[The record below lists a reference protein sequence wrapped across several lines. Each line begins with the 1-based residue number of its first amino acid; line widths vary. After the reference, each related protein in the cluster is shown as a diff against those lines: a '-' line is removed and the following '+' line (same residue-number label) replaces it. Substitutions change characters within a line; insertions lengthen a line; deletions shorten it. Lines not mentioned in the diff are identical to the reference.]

1 METNNIS
8 AQLYKKQLAGDPDAG
23 KFGCVNQ
30 YGEDLQTCVDDT
42 NSKYQIENAFQSQL
56 DLSDAYKSKQVYEKM
71 KNMFHDQTMEGIN
84 GKNIIDPPVFPQ
96 LKLQTGT
103 SVSNDP
109 LSVRDNLIKSMKPS
123 VTNTKEFFGEEESGS
138 FFDAKFFLILFLV
151 VAFCYYFREPLA
163 QLLELFVKVQN
174 N

>member
-1 METNNIS
+1 
-8 AQLYKKQLAGDPDAG
+8 
-23 KFGCVNQ
+23 
-30 YGEDLQTCVDDT
+30 
-42 NSKYQIENAFQSQL
+42 
-56 DLSDAYKSKQVYEKM
+56 M

-96 LKLQTGT
+96 LELQTGT
-103 SVSNDP
+103 SVPNDP

-123 VTNTKEFFGEEESGS
+123 VTNTKEFFGEESGS

-151 VAFCYYFREPLA
+151 VAFCYYFREPLG